1 MFLSGFRFS
10 TRFLFGLVVIILVSI
25 LSAIWIGW
33 RSYAILYDTKV
44 GRLKDLVDMAHT
56 LLSEYEQRVKKGE
69 FSLEEGQKRA
79 KERIRHLRY
88 SGKEYFT
95 ITDFQPK
102 TIMHPYKPEL
112 EGKDASELKDPTGKR
127 FVLEFTKVCKEK
139 GEGYVSYMWPKHEGD
154 RPTGKIA
161 YVKSF
166 EPWKWIVSTGV
177 YIDDLEAFK
186 RKTYMMIILPLAILV
201 GIGVL
206 FYIFVVRALTK
217 PLEITVHGLTEAA
230 EQVSSAAGE
239 VSSASQTLAEG
250 ASEQAAS
257 IEETSSS
264 LEEIS
269 SMTQQ
274 NAAHAKECDRIMKE
288 EVARSFRV
296 INERLSQMQEAI
308 AKTVKAGEETGR
320 IIKTIDEIA
329 FQTNLLALNA
339 AVEAARAGEA
349 GAGFAVV
356 ADEVRSLAMR
366 AAEAAKTTANLIEES
381 NKRIKE
387 ASDLT
392 IQVAEAMQV
401 NASYGQK
408 VTELVGE
415 VAAASGEQAQG
426 IEQVNKAV
434 AEMEKNV
441 QQVAATAQQSA
452 SAAEEL
458 NSQAEEMKGFAKELL
473 GLIQGTKA
481 KVVGATGPGP
491 RPLAR
496 EVTTQ
501 KALSPVAKVGEK
513 AKVQAKKVQPPLSKE
528 TKKEVR
534 PEDIIPLDDEDLKKF

>member
-1 MFLSGFRFS
+1 MFLSNLKFS
-10 TRFLFGLVVIILVSI
+10 TRFLFGFMVIILVSI
-25 LSAIWIGW
+25 MSAVWIGW
-33 RSYAILYDTKV
+33 RSYSILYENSIN
-44 GRLKDLVDMAHT
+44 RLKDLVDMTHT
-56 LLSEYEQRVKKGE
+56 LLSEYDQRVKKGE

-79 KERIRHLRY
+79 AQRIRHLRY

-127 FVLEFTKVCKEK
+127 FVTEFVKVCKEK
-139 GEGYVSYMWPKHEGD
+139 GEGYVDYMWPKHEGSK
-154 RPTGKIA
+154 PVPKIA
-161 YVKSF
+161 YVKAF

-186 RKTYMMIILPLAILV
+186 RRIYFMIAFPLLILV

-206 FYIFVVRALTK
+206 FYVFVLRALTK
-217 PLEITVHGLTEAA
+217 PMEATAHGLSEAA
-230 EQVSSAAGE
+230 EQVSSAATE

-274 NAAHAKECDRIMKE
+274 NAAHARECDRIMKE
-288 EVARSFRV
+288 EVSNNYRL
-296 INERLSQMQEAI
+296 IDERLKQMQDAI
-308 AKTVKAGEETGR
+308 TKTVKAGEETGR

-387 ASDLT
+387 ASQLT
-392 IQVAEAMQV
+392 SQVVEAMQV

-408 VTELVGE
+408 VTELVSE
-415 VAAASGEQAQG
+415 VAAASNEQAQG

-434 AEMEKNV
+434 SEMEKTV
-441 QQVAATAQQSA
+441 QQVAATAQQAA

-458 NSQAEEMKGFAKELL
+458 NSQAEEMKGFVRELMS
-473 GLIQGTKA
+473 LIQGSKA
-481 KVVGATGPGP
+481 KVVGAGFKAPKM
-491 RPLAR
+491 
-496 EVTTQ
+496 VTIKPQT
-501 KALSPVAKVGEK
+501 EK
-513 AKVQAKKVQPPLSKE
+513 APIPAAKKAEKPKVQIRQAPKKMAAE
-528 TKKEVR
+528 AKKEVR

>member
-1 MFLSGFRFS
+1 MLLSSFKFS
-10 TRFLFGLVVIILVSI
+10 TRFLVGLVVIFGVFLYGMLWV
-25 LSAIWIGW
+25 GW
-33 RSYAILYDTKV
+33 KSYSNLYDARV
-44 GRLKDLVDMAHT
+44 SQLKNLVEMTQT
-56 LLSEYEQRVKKGE
+56 LLSEYDQRVKKGE

-88 SGKEYFT
+88 SGKEYFW
-95 ITDFQPK
+95 INDLHPK
-102 TIMHPYKPEL
+102 MIMHPYKPEL
-112 EGKDASELKDPTGKR
+112 EGKDLSEHKDPKGKKL
-127 FVLEFTKVCKEK
+127 FVEFVRVCKEK
-139 GEGYVSYMWPKHEGD
+139 GEGLVDYMWPKHEGSQ
-154 RPTGKIA
+154 PVPKLS
-161 YVKSF
+161 YVKLF
-166 EPWKWIVSTGV
+166 EPWNWIVGTGL
-177 YIDDLEAFK
+177 YLDDLEAFK
-186 RKTYMMIILPLAILV
+186 RMVYLMILIPFLIFL
-201 GIGVL
+201 GIGVV

-274 NAAHAKECDRIMKE
+274 NAAHAKECDRIVKE
-288 EVARSFRV
+288 DVARSFRV

-387 ASDLT
+387 TSDLT